1 MKDKHQP
8 ENITPFLDYEGK
20 ANPENVAKIN
30 YYKELNRSAMQKR
43 MNIRHGESA
52 DPSNKIWVGP
62 NSESALRM
70 IPHLGMVKGL
80 SIFDKLQFSKSN
92 LERKEIQFENKS
104 VFKQNMFTV

>member
-80 SIFDKLQFSKSN
+80 SIFDKRQF
-92 LERKEIQFENKS
+92 RH
-104 VFKQNMFTV
+104 